1 MLSAIKHFIDNLFK
15 KQKKDHPVIKFI
27 IKHVKIVLLTLR
39 GFNEANIQL
48 RSSALTLYTVLSIVP
63 VLAMVFGIAKGFG
76 IEQYLKSVLSQEL
89 SEHQALLNELLKFVD
104 RYLGNISGGFITGV
118 GFIILFWSVMK
129 VLGNIESSFNEIW
142 RVKKSRMITRKFTD
156 YISLIVI
163 VPIFIFIA
171 SSFTVSQVESVSRS
185 IPFLSY
191 LSPVLKV
198 LIKLLSYTLIWFV
211 FTLIYIIIPNTHVK
225 FLPALVAGI
234 IAGTMFQILQWAYVN
249 FQSYLSGYG
258 AIYGTFAAIPLFL
271 MWLEFSWLIVLL
283 GAEISYAY
291 QNADNYEHEA
301 EQLSISQYYRKA
313 LIIMVMSRI
322 VKNFINGQPPLNA
335 VQLSE
340 QLEIPVRLVREIL
353 YDLVGAK
360 MLSEVITHDIKEI
373 AYQPAMDSSLLTVN
387 YVFDL
392 LDKKG
397 SEPTFIGD
405 SKELKKVTGI
415 IDSYYEKFKNSPD
428 NILLRDIKG

>member
-1 MLSAIKHFIDNLFK
+1 MLSAIKHFIDILFN

-48 RSSALTLYTVLSIVP
+48 RSSALTLYTILSLVP
-63 VLAMVFGIAKGFG
+63 VLAMIFGIAKGFG

-89 SEHQALLNELLKFVD
+89 SEHQALLSELLKFVD

-118 GFIILFWSVMK
+118 GFVILFWSVMK

-191 LSPVLKV
+191 LSPLLKG
-198 LIKLLSYTLIWFV
+198 IINLLSYTLIWFV

-234 IAGTMFQILQWAYVN
+234 IAGTMFQVLQWAYVN

-313 LIIMVMSRI
+313 LIIMIMSRI
-322 VKNFINGQPPLNA
+322 VKNFINGQPAMNA

-340 QLEIPVRLVREIL
+340 QLEIPVRLVRDIL
-353 YDLVGAK
+353 YELVGAK
-360 MLSEVITHDIKEI
+360 MLSEVVTQDIKEI
-373 AYQPAMDSSLLTVN
+373 AYQPAMDSSMLTVN

-397 SEPTFIGD
+397 SEPLFIGN
-405 SKELKKVTGI
+405 SGELKKVTKI
-415 IDSYYEKFKNSPD
+415 IDSYYEKFKNSPE
-428 NILLRDIKG
+428 NILLRDIKV